1 MNGPG
6 ISWWASQ
13 EITTMIENRRRT
25 TSLWPPLDKWL
36 GRFHLIIPEI
46 GISSSGR
53 IILELML
60 PFNHLYQACSGLGF
74 LQFLVG
80 TFQLPGS
87 RKICISFGHLE
98 VEIGKTESWR
108 NTYRGVDLK
117 KTRFVPGGFSCTN
130 SPSSCTWRKVVDGYN
145 RNIFSLPKHHIR
157 INRAFATLVRP
168 IVRNTGC
175 DPLFFTTSV
184 GVTHCFLQHL

>member
-1 MNGPG
+1 MAN
-6 ISWWASQ
+6 I
-13 EITTMIENRRRT
+13 
-25 TSLWPPLDKWL
+25 WL

>member
-1 MNGPG
+1 MLFMDQWGLCTWIFDRCEVKFKRSFLYNVRNLLGAK
-6 ISWWASQ
+6 IV
-13 EITTMIENRRRT
+13 EITFSEQPNI
-25 TSLWPPLDKWL
+25 SSQVFL

-60 PFNHLYQACSGLGF
+60 PFHHLYQATSGLGF

-98 VEIGKTESWR
+98 VEIGKTES
-108 NTYRGVDLK
+108 
-117 KTRFVPGGFSCTN
+117 
-130 SPSSCTWRKVVDGYN
+130 
-145 RNIFSLPKHHIR
+145 
-157 INRAFATLVRP
+157 
-168 IVRNTGC
+168 
-175 DPLFFTTSV
+175 
-184 GVTHCFLQHL
+184 